1 MNDTRTTTNALTTV
15 GPAPQKDGNENLYQ
29 CLLSV
34 NAVLHQDKF
43 VATDHRAA
51 KLRYSS
57 VFLQN
62 TVGDDIFDAI
72 ASKSGSKAVLRN
84 EASICLILM
93 TV

>member
-1 MNDTRTTTNALTTV
+1 MNDPTTTNALTTV
-15 GPAPQKDGNENLYQ
+15 GLAPRKDGHKSPYQ

-34 NAVLHQDKF
+34 NAVLDQDKF
-43 VATDHRAA
+43 VATDHKAA

-72 ASKSGSKAVLRN
+72 ASKSGTQAVLRN
-84 EASICLILM
+84 EESICLILM
-93 TV
+93 TA

>member
-1 MNDTRTTTNALTTV
+1 MDDTNSTNAPITAR
-15 GPAPQKDGNENLYQ
+15 PAPQKDGLNITLYQ

-34 NAVLHQDKF
+34 NSVLDQDKF
-43 VATDHRAA
+43 EASDRKAT
-51 KLRYSS
+51 KLRYGS
-57 VFLQN
+57 VFMQN